1 VEIPLNT
8 LARVIQ
14 SCWNEAEQA
23 TANAV
28 RRYAGPAEEFITFL
42 FAAEFRIAI
51 AEASKTR
58 KIEQA
63 FLEDLRREIREL
75 GTIDASKAAGLTA
88 RVNFH
93 SRYHE
98 GEQSAAD
105 LGLVIRRPQVKR
117 DSYQLRIEVN
127 QDHAT
132 GLLAQAKLGH
142 ALKSKPDSYRWGGL
156 TEKQEELFPMRRG
169 YYSLLLYR
177 LAGANKDDLK
187 PFAWK
192 VCNKQDKVV
201 NVKEW
206 LRSGTFPSEHQS
218 QDLLKALFAGKIGT
232 QESDVIKT
240 IIEPNAP
247 GSCTIELEIF
257 WPDGKKP
264 PKYIQLQQEQMQ
276 RVTQVLRR

>member
-1 VEIPLNT
+1 VEIPLNAV
-8 LARVIQ
+8 ARVIQ
-14 SCWNEAEQA
+14 GCWSKAEQA
-23 TANAV
+23 TADAV
-28 RRYAGPAEEFITFL
+28 RRYSGPPEEFITFL
-42 FAAEFRIAI
+42 FAGEFRA
-51 AEASKTR
+51 AVAQASDTR
-58 KIEQA
+58 KIEKA

-75 GTIDASKAAGLTA
+75 HTIDVSKAAGLVA

-93 SRYHE
+93 TRYHE
-98 GEQSAAD
+98 GERSAAD

-142 ALKSKPDSYRWGGL
+142 ARKSKPDSYRWGGL
-156 TEKQEELFPMRRG
+156 TEKQEELFSMRRG

-177 LAGANKDDLK
+177 LAGADKDDLK
-187 PFAWK
+187 SFAWK
-192 VCNKQDKVV
+192 VCNKQDNVV
-201 NVKEW
+201 DVKEW
-206 LRSGTFPSEHQS
+206 LRSGTFPSEQPS
-218 QDLLKALFAGKIGT
+218 PDLLKALFAGKIGT
-232 QESDVIKT
+232 QESEVIKT

-264 PKYIQLQQEQMQ
+264 PKYIQLQREQTQ
-276 RVTQVLRR
+276 RVTQVLRQ